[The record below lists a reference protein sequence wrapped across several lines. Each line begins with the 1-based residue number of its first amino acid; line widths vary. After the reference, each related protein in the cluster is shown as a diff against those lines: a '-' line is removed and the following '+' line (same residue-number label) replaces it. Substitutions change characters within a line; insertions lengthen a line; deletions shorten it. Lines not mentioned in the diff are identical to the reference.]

1 MRRRIYETLLG
12 EHLTQ
17 NRQMAFVSGPRQVG
31 KTTTCRAV
39 ADTRDESHYLNW
51 DNRDHRRVILGGPE
65 FIAEHVELTRLREQ
79 PPVLVLDEIHKWK
92 DWKHLLKGLFDT
104 YSDQLDVIVT
114 GSAQLDVYR
123 HGGDSLM
130 GRYFP
135 YRMHPLSVAELLEPH
150 RTDDQLIRAP
160 SHMERSDFER
170 LQMMGGFPEP
180 FERNDRQFYN
190 RWRRLRSQLLFQ
202 EDLRELTRI
211 RELGQVETL
220 AMIVADRVG
229 STVNYSSFA
238 RDIGASVN
246 TIKSWLETL
255 ERLYYCFSVRPWHKN
270 VTRALRK
277 QPKYYLWDW
286 SIVDDVGARSENL
299 VASALLK
306 AVHYWTDVGL
316 GEFDLRF
323 IRDKQQNEVDFVV
336 VRDRQPWFLV
346 EVKTSQ
352 SKSLSSSLERFQS
365 QTEADHAFQVMMD
378 APYVDRDCFS
388 TTAPVKVPALTF
400 LSQLV

>member
-1 MRRRIYETLLG
+1 M
-12 EHLTQ
+12 
-17 NRQMAFVSGPRQVG
+17 
-31 KTTTCRAV
+31 
-39 ADTRDESHYLNW
+39 NW
-51 DNRDHRRVILGGPE
+51 DNRDHRQIILGGPAS
-65 FIAEHVELTRLREQ
+65 IAEHADSSRLREQ
-79 PPVLVLDEIHKWK
+79 PPVLVLDEIHKWS
-92 DWKHLLKGLFDT
+92 DWKDLLKGLFDT
-104 YSDQLDVIVT
+104 YSEKLDIIVT

-135 YRMHPLSVAELLEPH
+135 YRMHPLSVAELLSPERP
-150 RTDDQLIRAP
+150 DDSALQAP
-160 SHMERSDFER
+160 SELAQGDFER
-170 LQMMGGFPEP
+170 LRQMGGFPEP

-220 AMIVADRVG
+220 SMFVADRVG
-229 STVNYSSFA
+229 ATVNYSSFS

-286 SIVDDVGARSENL
+286 SVIDDEGARTENL

-306 AVHYWTDVGL
+306 AVHFWTDVGL
-316 GEFDLRF
+316 GEFGLHF
-323 IRDKQQNEVDFVV
+323 IRDKQQHEVDFVV
-336 VRDRQPWFLV
+336 VRDREPWFLV
-346 EVKTSQ
+346 EVKSSA
-352 SKSLSSSLERFQS
+352 SKSLSGSLERFQE
-365 QTEADHAFQVMMD
+365 QTGAKHAFQVAMD

-388 TTAPVKVPALTF
+388 VEEPTIVPALTF

>member
-1 MRRRIYETLLG
+1 
-12 EHLTQ
+12 
-17 NRQMAFVSGPRQVG
+17 MAFVSGPRQVG

-39 ADTRDESHYLNW
+39 AEQCETSHYLNW
-51 DNRDHRRVILGGPE
+51 DNRNHRPIILRGPDA
-65 FIAEHVELTRLREQ
+65 IADRVELNRLREH

-92 DWKHLLKGLFDT
+92 DWKDLLKGLFDT
-104 YSDQLDVIVT
+104 YGDELAVVVT
-114 GSAQLDVYR
+114 GSAQLDVFR

-135 YRMHPLSVAELLEPH
+135 YRMHPLSVAELVAP
-150 RTDDQLIRAP
+150 TPASPALIREPRELGWA
-160 SHMERSDFER
+160 DFER
-170 LQMMGGFPEP
+170 LQQMGGFPEP
-180 FERNDRQFYN
+180 FERDDTQFYN
-190 RWRRLRSQLLFQ
+190 RWRRMRSQLLFQ

-220 AMIVADRVG
+220 SIFVADRAG

-286 SIVDDVGARSENL
+286 SLLDDQGARAENL

-306 AVHYWTDVGL
+306 AVHYWTDMGH
-316 GEFDLRF
+316 GEFSLHF
-323 IRDKQQNEVDFVV
+323 IRDKQQNEVDFAV
-336 VRDRQPWFLV
+336 VRDGSPWFLV
-346 EVKTSQ
+346 EVKSSA
-352 SKSLSSSLERFQS
+352 SKSLSDSLERFQE
-365 QTEADHAFQVMMD
+365 QTGADHAFQVAMD
-378 APYVDRDCFS
+378 APYVNQDCF
-388 TTAPVKVPALTF
+388 TTTEPTIVPALTF